1 MQFFTPGLYLRFNS
15 PEDDEA
21 DSADQAWETA
31 LREYQAHLD
40 GLRDRMP
47 SPVRNL
53 ADLCLHDA
61 ELLGRDQAI
70 EPFFTF
76 PGEPF
81 GPFPMWSAVGIL
93 SVKQDDTI
101 VSLLYALWDRIRD
114 YPASENWT
122 FSRLRPH
129 WLYDEIDVAPHSRG
143 MFLHRILFS
152 DGGVV
157 EVPFLSVVIHRVSL
171 PEVSAGSKQIA

>member
-1 MQFFTPGLYLRFNS
+1 MQFFTPDLYLRFNS
-15 PEDDEA
+15 PDDDDA
-21 DSADQAWETA
+21 DRADEAWETA
-31 LREYQAHLD
+31 IRAYQAHLAS
-40 GLRDRMP
+40 LRDRTP
-47 SPVRNL
+47 SPVRKL

-114 YPASENWT
+114 YPASENWP
-122 FSRLRPH
+122 FSPLRPH

-152 DGGVV
+152 DGGVI
-157 EVPFLSVVIHRVSL
+157 EVPFVSVVIHRVPL
-171 PEVSAGSKQIA
+171 PGAGGESKQSA